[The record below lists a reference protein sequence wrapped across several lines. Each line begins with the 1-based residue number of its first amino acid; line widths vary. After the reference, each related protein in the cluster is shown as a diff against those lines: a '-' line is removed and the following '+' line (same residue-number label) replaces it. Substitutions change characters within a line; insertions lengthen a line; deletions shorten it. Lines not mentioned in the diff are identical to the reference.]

1 MTRSAKSAQ
10 PRRSQHFRPRA
21 FVAAPWTA
29 DAIVLPDALAQS
41 IETAAAAPSPES
53 TIRTLLR
60 QYHFDSLSYFAT
72 RTAGGVPTAALM
84 WTTLPERWSAMY
96 RRDAFASVDP
106 RLARVRGQIG
116 PRLWDASDCAA
127 DIRRRVFVA
136 EAARFGV
143 CSGVAVALTDGAMN
157 QVTVTFDRAESPM
170 SAACREATL
179 ASVGDLTVTAIA
191 LHESVLKWRVG
202 GGPNGSPDAPA
213 LTLRER
219 DCLELAARGMTSADI
234 GSKLCVAERTVNFHF
249 SNIKTKLGAMNR
261 PEAIARGIAMGLVT
275 VER

>member
-1 MTRSAKSAQ
+1 MIRSAKSAH
-10 PRRSQHFRPRA
+10 PRRRQQIRPQA
-21 FVAAPWTA
+21 FVASPWA
-29 DAIVLPDALAQS
+29 AHAIVLPDALAQS
-41 IETAAAAPSPES
+41 IETAAAALSPEP
-53 TIRTLLR
+53 TIRALLR
-60 QYHFDSLSYFAT
+60 RYRFDSLSYFVT
-72 RTAGGVPTAALM
+72 RTVGGVIDAELM
-84 WTTLPERWSAMY
+84 WTTLPEPWSALY

-106 RLARVRGQIG
+106 RLARARGQIG
-116 PRLWDASDCAA
+116 PRLWDARDYAR
-127 DIRRRVFVA
+127 DVRRREFLS

-157 QVTVTFDRAESPM
+157 QVTVTFDRAESPA
-170 SAACREATL
+170 SAARRAATL

-202 GGPNGSPDAPA
+202 GGSNGSPIAPA

-234 GSKLCVAERTVNFHF
+234 GTKLCVAERTVNFHF
-249 SNIKTKLGAMNR
+249 SNIKTKLRAMNR

-275 VER
+275 VD